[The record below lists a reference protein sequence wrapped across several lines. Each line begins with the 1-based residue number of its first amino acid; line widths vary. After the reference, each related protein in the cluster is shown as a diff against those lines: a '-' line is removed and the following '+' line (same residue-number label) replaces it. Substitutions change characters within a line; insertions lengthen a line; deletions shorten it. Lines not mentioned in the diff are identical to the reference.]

1 MVPSPIPAALPR
13 HIAMRISE
21 ALLLSCAI
29 LVAGT
34 IASRAQEARIET
46 RALPP
51 ASAPAGAGALVNPL
65 AAPGLGA
72 ATVPLVPFSSV
83 KDALRAGVRDY
94 KAGDKASA
102 VQALQFAAG
111 QGHLAAQWKLGKM
124 YADGDGVPADDLKAF
139 EYFSKLADDNADET
153 PGTADGRAVSDA
165 FMALGHYFTT
175 GIKGTY
181 VKPSAPRAYEMFY
194 YAASYFRDPVA
205 QFHLARM
212 HLDGK
217 GAPLD
222 PIIAARWLKLAAE
235 KGHGASQAV
244 LGTILTRGTGVPKQV
259 GEGLMWLTLAKG
271 TADAERDGWI
281 IEAHGKAYESASESD
296 RSAAQGFLKQFI
308 KRQK

>member
-1 MVPSPIPAALPR
+1 
-13 HIAMRISE
+13 MRISE
-21 ALLLSCAI
+21 VLSLSCAI

-34 IASRAQEARIET
+34 VASRAQDARIET

-51 ASAPAGAGALVNPL
+51 VSSAPAGSLANPL
-65 AAPGLGA
+65 AAPGLSA
-72 ATVPLVPFSSV
+72 STVPLVPFSSV

-102 VQALQFAAG
+102 ITALQFAAG

-139 EYFSKLADDNADET
+139 EYFSKLADENADES

-165 FMALGHYFTT
+165 FMALGHYFTA

-181 VKPSAPRAYEMFY
+181 VRPNAPRAYEMFY
-194 YAASYFRDPVA
+194 YAASYFRDPGA

-235 KGHGASQAV
+235 KGHSSSQAV
-244 LGTILTRGTGVPKQV
+244 LGDMLIRGSGVPKQV

-271 TADAERDGWI
+271 NADPERDGWI
-281 IEAHGKAYESASESD
+281 IEAHAKAHEAASEND
-296 RSAAQGFLKQFI
+296 RNAAQGFLKQFI